1 MIYAFCGLLFGL
13 FVPYM
18 ARRFAKFMP
27 ASFAYGL
34 WQIIKPSKNA
44 SQIKTNAKYK
54 SYLWRSLMSGL
65 ITAALS
71 FVFFAHFGVQD
82 LWWKI
87 SFLWILLLLAEIDY
101 RMFLLPDILTIPL
114 LILGFFASSWNFG
127 FTIAPD
133 SALGAVVGYFLPTLA
148 ALLLV
153 WKNKDAFG
161 GGDIKLLA
169 ALGAWLGL
177 EGVIYT
183 ILLASVGQFL
193 LALLRRQKAI
203 AFGPA
208 LAFSAIIVAICF
220 F

>member
-1 MIYAFCGLLFGL
+1 
-13 FVPYM
+13 M

-34 WQIIKPSKNA
+34 WQIIKPIKNVA
-44 SQIKTNAKYK
+44 KIRHNAKYK

-71 FVFFAHFGVQD
+71 FVFLSQFGVYG

-87 SFLWILLLLAEIDY
+87 SFLWILLLLAEVDH

-114 LILGFFASSWNFG
+114 LILGFFASTWNLG
-127 FTIAPD
+127 FTIGAD
-133 SALGAVVGYFLPTLA
+133 SALGAFVGYFLPTLA

-153 WKNKDAFG
+153 WRNKDAFG

-169 ALGAWLGL
+169 AIGAWLGL
-177 EGVIYT
+177 TGVIYT
-183 ILLASVGQFL
+183 ILLASIGQFVV
-193 LALLRRQKAI
+193 ALLRRQKAI

-208 LAFSAIIVAICF
+208 LVFATITVAICF